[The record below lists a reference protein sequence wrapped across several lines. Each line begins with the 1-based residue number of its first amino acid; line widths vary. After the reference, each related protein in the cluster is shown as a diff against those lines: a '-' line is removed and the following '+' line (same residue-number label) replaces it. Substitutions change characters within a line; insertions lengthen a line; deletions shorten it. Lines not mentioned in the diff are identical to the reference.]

1 MAGIYLCITYIIHI
15 FLNAASGC
23 GVPWLYVLG
32 VIILISGIFTGLSR
46 VVCGIHY
53 PKDILL
59 GYFIGV
65 FGYFAGTAL
74 LDLLFG
80 IAA

>member
-1 MAGIYLCITYIIHI
+1 MAGIYLCITRIQTY
-15 FLNAASGC
+15 F
-23 GVPWLYVLG
+23 
-32 VIILISGIFTGLSR
+32 ILISGIFTGLSG

-53 PKDILL
+53 PKDIFL

-65 FGYFAGTAL
+65 FGYFAGSAL